1 MQHLL
6 KRLGLSAILGIILS
20 GMWLLPVRAD
30 APAPQ
35 SLPIP
40 AIPGVAALP
49 GPLATPATPLD
60 HMGVL
65 KVTPDK
71 GVTGGPLTISGS
83 GLPANTD
90 VTLTWSTA
98 TVTWVLDPQPMTVD
112 YRGRAATP
120 LAVVIK
126 KVTTNGSGAFSLSL
140 KVPDDWGGIHD
151 IYAVIGGKEVAH
163 GGFLMQRSFSIS
175 PTSGP
180 IGTPITITYRGLGS
194 SLYESGASL
203 LYDNKFAG
211 QMASNWTRGTARVVI
226 RASGPVGK
234 HILQVG
240 NSLGGM
246 YLNVPQS
253 PLPWT
258 KSFATTFTVTRD
270 NGPPK
275 AYLDWPAKVAP
286 TLSQRTTLEATGLV
300 TTGNVQMTL
309 RSTVG
314 AVNTSIPVAASGL
327 TSNAPVSFQWSTV
340 VGNRVN
346 CKGMCWDTATVPL
359 GQVTPTGGSI
369 STSIKVPDGLGGW
382 HVVQMIQD
390 GKVAAQVPFFV
401 KESIVGRGVSSLVVK
416 QGSSFTVRLKGIG
429 WTQVDNTRA
438 VTYDNS
444 YIGYGC
450 GFNSQGYVIFH
461 IRATGGLGTHL
472 IDFYPLLYTLSP
484 SYASVPYGMVP
495 ILTYKRDFPGLALGY
510 QIPAA
515 RMAITVVK

>member
-1 MQHLL
+1 MQHTM
-6 KRLGLSAILGIILS
+6 RQLGLSAFLGIILS
-20 GMWLLPVRAD
+20 GMWLPPVRAD
-30 APAPQ
+30 STGPQ

-49 GPLATPATPLD
+49 GPLADPATPID
-60 HMGVL
+60 HMGTL
-65 KVTPDK
+65 LVTPDK
-71 GVTGGPLTISGS
+71 GVTGAQVTISGS
-83 GLPANTD
+83 GLPANTK

-120 LAVVIK
+120 LTVVLN
-126 KVTTNGSGAFSLSL
+126 KVTTDGSGAFSLAL
-140 KVPDDWGGIHD
+140 KAPQDWGGIHD
-151 IYAVIGGKEVAH
+151 IYAVVGGKQIAH
-163 GGFLMQRSFSIS
+163 GGFLVQRSFSIS

-194 SLYESGASL
+194 TLYESGASL

-246 YLNVPQS
+246 YLNVSQS

-258 KSFATTFTVTRD
+258 TSFATTFTVTRD

-275 AYLDWPAKVAP
+275 AYLDWPANVAP
-286 TLSQRTTLEATGLV
+286 TLNQRTTLEATG
-300 TTGNVQMTL
+300 NVAASKVHMTL
-309 RSTVG
+309 QST
-314 AVNTSIPVAASGL
+314 AASVNTSISLAASGL
-327 TSNAPVSFQWSTV
+327 ASNAPVKLQWSTV

-346 CKGMCWDTATVPL
+346 CKGMCWDIATVPL
-359 GQVTPTGGSI
+359 GQATPAAGSV
-369 STSIKVPDGLGGW
+369 STAIKVPDGLGGW

-416 QGSSFTVRLKGIG
+416 QGHSFTVRLKGVG

-495 ILTYKRDFPGLALGY
+495 MLSYQRDLPGLALGY
-510 QIPAA
+510 QLPAA
-515 RMAITVVK
+515 RMAITVVR

>member
-1 MQHLL
+1 MQHTMR
-6 KRLGLSAILGIILS
+6 RLGLSAILGGILS

-30 APAPQ
+30 GTVPQ

-49 GPLATPATPLD
+49 GPLAGTAAPID

-65 KVTPDK
+65 QVTPNK
-71 GVTGGPLTISGS
+71 GVNGAKMGISGS

-120 LAVVIK
+120 LAVVLQ
-126 KVTTNGSGAFSLSL
+126 KVTTDAKGAFSLSL
-140 KVPDDWGGIHD
+140 QAPQDWGGIHD
-151 IYAVIGGKEVAH
+151 IYAVVAGKQLAH
-163 GGFLMQRSFSIS
+163 GGFLVQRSFSIS

-258 KSFATTFTVTRD
+258 KSFTSTFTVTKD
-270 NGPPK
+270 NGPPA
-275 AYLDWPAKVAP
+275 AYLDWPAKVAA
-286 TLSQRTTLEATGLV
+286 TLDQRTTLQATGIATNPNIHLLLKA
-300 TTGNVQMTL
+300 TA
-309 RSTVG
+309 G
-314 AVNTSIPVAASGL
+314 AVNTTIPVSASGL
-327 TSNAPVSFQWSTV
+327 TSGAPVTLQWSTV

-346 CKGMCWDTATVPL
+346 CKGMCWDSATLPL
-359 GQVTPTGGSI
+359 GQVTPAGGSI
-369 STSIKVPDGLGGW
+369 NTSIKVPDGLGGW
-382 HVVQMIQD
+382 HVVQMIQG

-416 QGSSFTVRLKGIG
+416 QGQTFTARLKGVG
-429 WTQVDNTRA
+429 WTQLDNTRA

-461 IRATGGLGTHL
+461 IHATGGVGTHL

-510 QIPAA
+510 QLPAA